1 MIVLDARNIAG
12 VFPAVISNSFVGN
25 SDGLDRNDLTTESA
39 ESTESEKREVNNNES
54 TEIQM
59 NQKLPELKTILT
71 RISVNSL
78 GKEADR
84 FSINPSINLVAA
96 DTNNISD
103 IFLRDRLNGTGN
115 RILAILPD
123 LSANLLG
130 FEAFSLV

>member
-1 MIVLDARNIAG
+1 M
-12 VFPAVISNSFVGN
+12 GN

-84 FSINPSINLVAA
+84 FSINPSI
-96 DTNNISD
+96 S
-103 IFLRDRLNGTGN
+103 FYK
-115 RILAILPD
+115 D
-123 LSANLLG
+123 LLEINS
-130 FEAFSLV
+130 